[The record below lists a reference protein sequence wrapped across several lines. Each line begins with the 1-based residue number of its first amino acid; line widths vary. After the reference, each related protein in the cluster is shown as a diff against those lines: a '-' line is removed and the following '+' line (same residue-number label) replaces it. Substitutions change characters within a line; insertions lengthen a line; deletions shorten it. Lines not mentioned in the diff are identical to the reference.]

1 VAAILSTEVCL
12 DRVGAPGRGNTLVT
26 GPGRSRQTPASRPP
40 LLTRTWGL
48 LARPLGPTKVDI
60 RRGMPHHG
68 CERTYN
74 AVNMHERLTICVR
87 AEF

>member
-1 VAAILSTEVCL
+1 MAAILSTEVCL

-26 GPGRSRQTPASRPP
+26 GPGRSRQTLASQPP

-48 LARPLGPTKVDI
+48 LAHPWGPTKAEI
-60 RRGMPHHG
+60 RHGMPG
-68 CERTYN
+68 RGGEGSYN
-74 AVNMHERLTICVR
+74 GVNMHERLTICVR